1 MPERTQT
8 PPAAKLSAD
17 DLAAA
22 LAPHSSSPTGKS
34 LSVTGLRKSY
44 AGTTVVDG
52 VDMEIAAGEFV
63 TFLGSSGSGKTT
75 TLMMLAGF
83 TEPDSGSV
91 AVDGHDVTGLNPAKR
106 DFGFVFQQYLLFPHM
121 TVTENVAFP
130 LQLRGVD
137 KAEIRRRVGETL
149 EAAGLSKFAGR
160 KPRELSGGQQQRVA
174 LCRVL
179 VYRPPIVL
187 MDEPLGALD
196 KRLRDQMQTEIKS
209 IQRELGLTV
218 VYVTHDQEE
227 ALVLSDRIAIMK
239 DGRIEQFDTPAACSN
254 APAPRSWPTSW
265 APPTSSP
272 ARSRTVERTTA
283 PRYGWTP
290 AVCSRPAPTP
300 ACPDRACA
308 PRYGRASCAWSVPRR
323 AAVPAPSRRPSTSAH
338 SPGSPFAWTVPLRE
352 RRRCGSR
359 PPLYRRARASGCV
372 SPPTGTT
379 SASSTPRTGDEPWPA
394 PLSHPPRRG

>member
-1 MPERTQT
+1 MPERTQSLT
-8 PPAAKLSAD
+8 TGKLSAD
-17 DLAAA
+17 DLAAV
-22 LAPHSSSPTGKS
+22 LAPQSSSLTGKS

-44 AGTTVVDG
+44 SGTTVVDG

-83 TEPDSGSV
+83 TEPDSGTIE
-91 AVDGHDVTGLNPAKR
+91 VDGQDITTLNPGKR

-121 TVTENVAFP
+121 TVAENVAFP
-130 LQLRGVD
+130 LQLRGVA

-196 KRLRDQMQTEIKS
+196 KKLRDQMQTEIKT

-218 VYVTHDQEE
+218 IYVTHDQEE

-239 DGRIEQFDTPAACSN
+239 DGRIEQFDTPRGLFEHPRTPFVADFLGAANFLSG
-254 APAPRSWPTSW
+254 
-265 APPTSSP
+265 
-272 ARSRTVERTTA
+272 TVEETTA
-283 PRYGWTP
+283 DGCTP
-290 AVCSRPAPTP
+290 VRLDTGGLLKARAQ
-300 ACPDRACA
+300 ACA
-308 PRYGRASCAWSVPRR
+308 PGQKVR
-323 AAVPAPSRRPSTSAH
+323 AAVRPGKLRLVGAEDSCCTGTVETAVYVGSLTRITVRPDGAD
-338 SPGSPFAWTVPLRE
+338 PGTPPLRIE
-352 RRRCGSR
+352 T
-359 PPLYRRARASGCV
+359 AH
-372 SPPTGTT
+372 T
-379 SASSTPRTGDEPWPA
+379 
-394 PLSHPPRRG
+394 PPRVGERVCVTADPEDVSVFDSADGG